1 MSSRVNE
8 VNSENLQDP
17 QSKILATPMYG
28 TPIGSHTLLVKLNHR
43 RAAAII
49 GSARNRLWQL
59 LTSALDMATWLS
71 PAFGSCMFS
80 VIVDLHTRTTTTST
94 STTTTTTTTTTTER
108 PAATGPRATQTTT
121 TTSATT
127 TNSVS
132 SSPHPTSRGSSCCC
146 HRNKSR
152 TGTRSK
158 VKF

>member
-1 MSSRVNE
+1 MVKIYRT
-8 VNSENLQDP
+8 P

-94 STTTTTTTTTTTER
+94 STTTTTTTTTER

-132 SSPHPTSRGSSCCC
+132 LSPHPTSRGSSCCC

-152 TGTRSK
+152 SGTRSK